1 MEITKEAYSE
11 VYAILNLMSWN
22 SINKIPEEIW
32 ENIENKRDKE
42 NIIEINNI
50 EEYQVS
56 EQANKLLAVLYKNY
70 FATDEE
76 KEIIK
81 AKEKILYQKEQE
93 ELREKFNPDSIFKN
107 EEAKIENVEN
117 SVAMVECEES
127 IFTKIKNWFKRF
139 IEYVGIMCKGRYYI
153 LPYFFHI
160 SRILHKI

>member
-22 SINKIPEEIW
+22 SINKIPEKIW

-42 NIIEINNI
+42 KVIEINNI
-50 EEYQVS
+50 EEYQAS

-76 KEIIK
+76 KEVIQ

-93 ELREKFNPDSIFKN
+93 ELREKYNPDNLFKN
-107 EEAKIENVEN
+107 RVSKVETVEN
-117 SVAMVECEES
+117 SVAMVEYKES
-127 IFTKIKNWFKRF
+127 IFTKIKNWFKRTF
-139 IEYVGIMCKGRYYI
+139 
-153 LPYFFHI
+153 
-160 SRILHKI
+160 

>member
-32 ENIENKRDKE
+32 ENIQNKREKDKV
-42 NIIEINNI
+42 IEINNI
-50 EEYQVS
+50 EEYQAS

-81 AKEKILYQKEQE
+81 AKEKILEQKEQE
-93 ELREKFNPDSIFKN
+93 ELHKKYNPDNLFKN
-107 EEAKIENVEN
+107 KVEIEEN
-117 SVAMVECEES
+117 SVAMVEYKES
-127 IFTKIKNWFKRF
+127 ILTKIKKWFKRTF
-139 IEYVGIMCKGRYYI
+139 
-153 LPYFFHI
+153 
-160 SRILHKI
+160 